1 MAASGFKK
9 LSEKNLEQFQG
20 KTVAIVG
27 LGSAGSTVATMLAR
41 EGIDLRLV
49 DMGRVEEEDMHRLD
63 LFHEEDITKF
73 KVKQAKIRLAAINPK
88 AEVKSFHEEMTASNV
103 FLLQGNV
110 IVDATNSDEMN
121 ALTISHAAKKRYPLV
136 LIRFSGSIARI
147 LVLQKAAP
155 AKLADKLKLPS
166 VDNAGVFGPVTSM
179 AASLAVGEIMKILL
193 GEKTSMIIEC
203 DSWDPKVKITK
214 L

>member
-1 MAASGFKK
+1 MAAGGFKK
-9 LSEKNLEQFQG
+9 LSEKDLEQFQG
-20 KTVAIVG
+20 KTVAIAG
-27 LGSAGSTVATMLAR
+27 LGSVGSTIATMLAR

-88 AEVKSFHEEMTASNV
+88 VQVKSFHEEMNASNV
-103 FLLQGNV
+103 FLLQGEI

-121 ALTISHAAKKRYPLV
+121 SYTIAHAVKKKYPLV

-147 LVLQKAAP
+147 LVLQKTAP
-155 AKLADKLKLPS
+155 AKLAEKLRLPS
-166 VDNAGVFGPVTSM
+166 LDNAGVFGPITSM
-179 AASLAVGEIMKILL
+179 AASVAVGEIMKILL
-193 GEKTSMIIEC
+193 GDKKSMIIEC
-203 DSWDPKVKITK
+203 DSWDPKVKVTK